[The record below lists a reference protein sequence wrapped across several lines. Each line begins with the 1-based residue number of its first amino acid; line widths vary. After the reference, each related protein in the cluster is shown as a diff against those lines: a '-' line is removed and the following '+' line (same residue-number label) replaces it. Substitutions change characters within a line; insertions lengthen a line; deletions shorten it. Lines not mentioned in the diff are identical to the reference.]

1 MLTLQERDTRYA
13 NVRAK
18 MKEVGF
24 DALLVICD
32 AQIEKKGLLKYLTNY
47 RNTLYNIVAVFPLEG
62 TPKMLV
68 PSPVQLVWAKRLSW
82 INDVVL
88 QKPALEPVLVDTIK
102 EMGLENARFGVASLK
117 IMNAYTFEYL
127 KSNLPGATFG
137 DADKIIDDLR
147 VIKTPAEIELMKET
161 IDLTIKS
168 FEVLG
173 QELKPGITEQEV
185 IAKVDTFLTCNG
197 AQDIFHLILS
207 KPGDIMPFMPTT
219 RKIEKGDAVIVN
231 TEISGPSGY
240 WCQMVRTA
248 FVGKPTDSAKKMYET
263 LKDYCIDELPKLL
276 VPGAKCS
283 DIAKTVIK
291 MTEDA
296 GYKMGV
302 YFGHC
307 QGLDVVEFPKI
318 AVNDDTPLRA
328 GMVLVVH
335 PQFVSQDDQETVW
348 YCDSYLV
355 KEDGPAEILTKT
367 ARDFLELDF

>member
-13 NVRAK
+13 NLRAK
-18 MKEVGF
+18 MKEAGF
-24 DALLVICD
+24 DAMLVICD

-47 RNTLYNIVAVFPLEG
+47 RNTLYNLVAVFPLEG
-62 TPKMLV
+62 TPKLLV
-68 PSPVQLVWAKRLSW
+68 PSPVQVIWAKRLSW

-102 EMGLENARFGVASLK
+102 QMGLEKAKFGVASLK

-127 KSNLPGATFG
+127 KANLPEATFAE
-137 DADKIIDDLR
+137 ADKLIDDLR

-173 QELKPGITEQEV
+173 QELKPGLTEQEV
-185 IAKVDTFLTCNG
+185 MAKVDTFLTCNG

-248 FVGKPTDSAKKMYET
+248 FVGKPTERAEKMY
-263 LKDYCIDELPKLL
+263 DELQSFCVNDLPKML

-283 DIAKTVIK
+283 DIAKESIRK
-291 MTEDA
+291 TEEA

-307 QGLDVVEFPKI
+307 QGLDVVELPKI

-367 ARDFLELDF
+367 AKDFLRLDF

>member
-13 NVRAK
+13 NLRAK
-18 MKEVGF
+18 MREAGL
-24 DALLVICD
+24 DAMLVICD

-47 RNTLYNIVAVFPLEG
+47 RNTLYNLVAVFPLEG
-62 TPKMLV
+62 EPRLLV
-68 PSPVQLVWAKRLSW
+68 PSPVQVIWAKRLSW
-82 INDVVL
+82 INNVVL
-88 QKPALEPVLVDTIK
+88 QKPALEPVLVDTIRQ
-102 EMGLENARFGVASLK
+102 MGLEKAKFGIASLK

-127 KSNLPGATFG
+127 RENLPDAVFTE
-137 DADKIIDDLR
+137 ADKLIDELR
-147 VIKTPAEIELMKET
+147 VIKTPGEIELMKET
-161 IDLTIKS
+161 IDLTIRS

-173 QELKPGITEQEV
+173 QELRPGITEQEV

-197 AQDIFHLILS
+197 AQDIFHLICS
-207 KPGDIMPFMPTT
+207 KPGDIMPFMPTN

-248 FVGKPTDSAKKMYET
+248 FVGKPTDRAAMMYET
-263 LKDYCIDELPKLL
+263 LQNYCVNELPKLL

-283 DIAKTVIK
+283 DVAKTVIR
-291 MTEDA
+291 MTEEA
-296 GYKMGV
+296 GYKVGV

-307 QGLDVVEFPKI
+307 QGLDVVELPKI
-318 AVNDDTPLRA
+318 AVNDDTPLQA

-335 PQFVSQDDQETVW
+335 PQFVTPDDQETVW

-367 ARDFLELDF
+367 DPDFLKLDF

>member
-1 MLTLQERDTRYA
+1 MLTLKDRDERYKA
-13 NVRAK
+13 LRAK
-18 MKEVGF
+18 MKEAGF
-24 DALLVICD
+24 DAMLVICD

-47 RNTLYNIVAVFPLEG
+47 RNTLYNLVAVFPLEG
-62 TPKMLV
+62 EPKMLV
-68 PSPVQLVWAKRLSW
+68 PSPVQVVWAKRKSW

-102 EMGLENARFGVASLK
+102 QMGLEKANFGVASLK

-127 KSNLPGATFG
+127 KANLPEARFTE
-137 DADKIIDDLR
+137 ADKLIDELR

-168 FEVLG
+168 FEVFG

-185 IAKVDTFLTCNG
+185 LAKVDSFLTCNG

-207 KPGDIMPFMPTT
+207 KPGDIMPFMATD
-219 RKIEKGDAVIVN
+219 RKIQKGDAVILN

-248 FVGKPTDSAKKMYET
+248 FVGQPTPSADKMYKT
-263 LKDYCIDELPKLL
+263 LQDYCVNVLPKLL

-307 QGLDVVEFPKI
+307 QGLDVVELPKI

-335 PQFVSQDDQETVW
+335 PQFVAQDDQETVW

-367 ARDFLELDF
+367 APEFLRLDF